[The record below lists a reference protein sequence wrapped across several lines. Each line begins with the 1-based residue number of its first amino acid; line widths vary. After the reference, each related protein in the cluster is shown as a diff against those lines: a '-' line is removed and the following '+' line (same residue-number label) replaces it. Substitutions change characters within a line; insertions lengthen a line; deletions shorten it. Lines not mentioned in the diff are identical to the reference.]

1 MRAAAVFSAALIA
14 AGLYLAMTAAFT
26 VSTSWTAL
34 GILAIALVT
43 ALGVMATGRPSTRSP
58 RSAA

>member
-14 AGLYLAMTAAFT
+14 AGLYLAMTAALSI
-26 VSTSWTAL
+26 STSWTAL
-34 GILAIALVT
+34 GSLVIALVA
-43 ALGVMATGRPSTRSP
+43 ALGVMATGRPSARSP